1 MAIRQRR
8 VDLGEDRGRR
18 LVAHA
23 ANEFA
28 VSRRNA
34 GLSQAEVSA
43 AAGLSRPQYG
53 RIERGLSP
61 EVSLA
66 TIARIGAVLGLEASL
81 KLYPAGDPI
90 RDAAHAALL
99 ERLRGRLHSSL
110 IWRTEVPLPRPGDLR
125 AWDALIRGFAG
136 SDRGRSAVGAVEA
149 ETHPTDS
156 QALDRKLALKER
168 DGGTD
173 WVLLLVADTRHNRAF
188 LHGPGATL
196 RMRFPLDG
204 RRALELLAAGVDPGT
219 NAIVLL

>member
-1 MAIRQRR
+1 MRR
-8 VDLGEDRGRR
+8 
-18 LVAHA
+18 
-23 ANEFA
+23 
-28 VSRRNA
+28 
-34 GLSQAEVSA
+34 
-43 AAGLSRPQYG
+43 
-53 RIERGLSP
+53 
-61 EVSLA
+61 SL
-66 TIARIGAVLGLEASL
+66 ESD
-81 KLYPAGDPI
+81 PAGDPI

-156 QALDRKLALKER
+156 QALDWKLALKER